1 MSVHQSDRGSATV
14 LSIALGAIIVGAGS
28 ILLSVLQLAI
38 IRAELGSYADLAA
51 LAASSTASDSCA
63 AAAQISELNQVELVE
78 CSINSTEVTVTVQ
91 FIRPQQGVLSWLARD
106 LQVSARATYL
116 PVDFL

>member
-1 MSVHQSDRGSATV
+1 MSVHQSERGSATV
-14 LSIALGAIIVGAGS
+14 LSIAMGAVIVGVGF
-28 ILLSVLQLAI
+28 ILLAVLQLAI

-51 LAASSTASDSCA
+51 LAASSTSSDSCA
-63 AAAQISELNQVELVE
+63 AAAQISEINQVELVG
-78 CSINSTEVTVTVQ
+78 CSINSTDVTVTVQ